1 MSSRVST
8 RMRSSITSLLAAGC
22 LLTSSGC
29 IQMMLTGAFLFKGM
43 ETPPEFEELKGSK
56 TAIVCRPLVELQY
69 SGSDAADE
77 LARQLGGLMKM
88 KISKIDIVS
97 PQKIEQWTDEHEWES
112 FLDVGRAVKS
122 DYVVGIDLE
131 EFSLYQ
137 GQTIFQGRAVV
148 SVKVYDVKKK
158 GSGPVYEKTLP
169 RYVYPPSGGIAT
181 ADKSE
186 EQFRREFIALLAD
199 RNGHSFYAGDPRDEA
214 ALDALAL
221 D

>member
-8 RMRSSITSLLAAGC
+8 RMLSSVSLLLAAGC
-22 LLTSSGC
+22 LLTSGGC

-43 ETPPEFEELKGSK
+43 ETPPDFDQLKGTK

-148 SVKVYDVKKK
+148 VVKVYDVKKK

-169 RYVYPPSGGIAT
+169 RFVYPPSGGVAT

-199 RNGHSFYAGDPRDEA
+199 RIGRSFYPYDPRDDA
-214 ALDALAL
+214 AMDSLAL
-221 D
+221 E